1 MPHGFRPSFDRRLGF
16 LDMNKAV
23 HIFAL
28 ISVSSILAC
37 ANEAPAVSEDDMAL
51 AARADSVETAALA
64 YDPLAYDSVTWDTPT
79 ARLDRGEVVF
89 SISCAKC
96 HGMEGLGDAKFVQ
109 RGDTLEPPSFLAD
122 DWRFADDE
130 DGLRQQVFT
139 GTADGMPHWGL
150 HGLKYRDIDA
160 VAAYIR
166 TVLRR
171 S

>member
-1 MPHGFRPSFDRRLGF
+1 ME
-16 LDMNKAV
+16 MNKTIHV
-23 HIFAL
+23 LAL
-28 ISVSSILAC
+28 ISASSILAC
-37 ANEAPAVSEDDMAL
+37 ANEAPAVSEDDLAL
-51 AARADSVETAALA
+51 AARADSVQTATLA
-64 YDPLAYDSVTWDTPT
+64 YDPLAYDSVKWDSPS
-79 ARLDRGEVVF
+79 ARLDRGEIVF
-89 SISCAKC
+89 SISCSKC

-109 RGDTLEPPSFLAD
+109 RGDTLQPPSSLAD

-130 DGLRQQVFT
+130 NGLRQQVFI

-160 VAAYIR
+160 VAAYIG